1 MRVPLVVYS
10 LSRLGRTYEVGEF
23 LDNNKGKI
31 QLDILD
37 RPVIDHKLVGFDIAI
52 NKYEREVISERT
64 KAALARIK
72 NEGKPLGNLTNLD
85 VVRVRGHA
93 TIKANA
99 DKYAKDIKDIIE
111 GIKLSGVN
119 TLQGIATAL
128 NNRGVKTYNDKVW
141 YPTTI
146 KNVMERA
153 LQ

>member
-1 MRVPLVVYS
+1 MNYVFILNMKVPKKPS
-10 LSRLGRTYEVGEF
+10 GRKRSPFYWWRRFRT
-23 LDNNKGKI
+23 
-31 QLDILD
+31 
-37 RPVIDHKLVGFDIAI
+37 HKMKPWNA
-52 NKYEREVISERT
+52 SP
-64 KAALARIK
+64 LARIK